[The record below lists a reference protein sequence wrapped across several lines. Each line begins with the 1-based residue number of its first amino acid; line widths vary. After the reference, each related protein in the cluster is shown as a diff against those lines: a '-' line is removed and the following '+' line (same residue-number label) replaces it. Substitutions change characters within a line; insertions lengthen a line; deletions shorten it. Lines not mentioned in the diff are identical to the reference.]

1 MSGSRPNSSIQASQS
16 LRRAFR
22 TSSLL
27 QIPMLKELAP
37 RCSALAACTMAVCF
51 LAHRGQPSQMDSRSA
66 DTCAEGPDI
75 SVVPESGMAA
85 QGVTWPVLI
94 SSGLQNCKCTIS
106 LPATEMPWKPTLQ
119 CLTPM
124 EACLMVLRTSGWPRR
139 KTPWSLSSLTH
150 IAKRLVLAC
159 SKRPLGGRPNAPASK
174 NVSAFGMPS
183 PRMPSKGPP
192 KSITLLVMSKRP
204 SFTSVSSSPTRTF
217 SRAKT
222 PVTEPLP
229 KYIVLV
235 L

>member
-124 EACLMVLRTSGWPRR
+124 LACLVVFGASAWLRRRTPR
-139 KTPWSLSSLTH
+139 SLSWLTH
-150 IAKRLVLAC
+150 MAKRLTLAC
-159 SKRPLGGRPNAPASK
+159 SKRPLGRCAPSASK
-174 NVSAFGMPS
+174 NASAFGMPS